1 MLSQRKLFA
10 GALLAAIALLA
21 GALYFQYVEGLEP
34 CPLCI
39 LQRLA
44 LLAVGVI
51 ALLAVIHN
59 PPATARRL
67 YGLLM
72 LLAAGAGGGVA
83 ARQVWLQHLP
93 ADQVPACGPGLD
105 YMLEVFPLGE
115 ALSMVLRGS
124 GECAEVT
131 WRFLGLS
138 MAAWMVLVFAC
149 YLAFSLLL
157 LFTPQLFSRGYGTR
171 PRNN

>member
-10 GALLAAIALLA
+10 GALLVAIALLA
-21 GALYFQYVEGLEP
+21 CALYFQYVQGLEP

-44 LLAVGVI
+44 LMVLGVI
-51 ALLAVIHN
+51 ALLALIHN
-59 PPATARRL
+59 PPALARRL

-72 LLAAGAGGGVA
+72 LLTATAGGAIA

-93 ADQVPACGPGLD
+93 PDQVPACGPGLD

-115 ALSMVLRGS
+115 ALAMVLRGS

-138 MAAWMVLVFAC
+138 MAGWMVLVFAC
-149 YLAFSLLL
+149 YLLFSLLL
-157 LFTPQLFSRGYGTR
+157 LFAPQLFRRCSR
-171 PRNN
+171 RNRG

>member
-1 MLSQRKLFA
+1 MVSQRKIFA
-10 GALLAAIALLA
+10 GALLAAVALLA
-21 GALYFQYVEGLEP
+21 SALYFQYVQGLEP

-44 LLAVGVI
+44 LMALGLI
-51 ALLAVIHN
+51 ALAAWIHN
-59 PPATARRL
+59 PPPLARRI

-72 LLAAGAGGGVA
+72 LLSAAAGAGIA

-115 ALSMVLRGS
+115 ALAMVLRGS
-124 GECAEVT
+124 GECAEVS

-138 MAAWMVLVFAC
+138 MAGWMVLVFAG
-149 YLAFSLLL
+149 YLLFSLLL
-157 LFTPQLFSRGYGTR
+157 LFAPRLFRRGSAGDSE
-171 PRNN
+171 